1 MTYGLSAYTQVS
13 NFLSASGLG
22 LLIALLYYLIAFV
35 RSAVSERKI
44 AYIISDTVFSVLCG
58 FMLFVFFQV
67 HTYGEVRW
75 ELIFS
80 AAASFFVFRYCFKT
94 LFSSLFEKGV
104 RAFSLFLK
112 AFFSPLTVL
121 SVAVKK
127 IFKKRGKKE
136 K

>member
-22 LLIALLYYLIAFV
+22 LLISLLYYLIAFI
-35 RSAVSERKI
+35 RSAASERKI
-44 AYIISDTVFSVLCG
+44 AYIISDTVFSLLCA
-58 FMLFVFFQV
+58 FMLFVFFQA

-75 ELIFS
+75 ELLFS
-80 AAASFFVFRYCFKT
+80 ATLSFFVFRYCFKT
-94 LFSSLFEKGV
+94 LFSSLFQRAV
-104 RAFSLFLK
+104 RVLSAFLK
-112 AFFSPLTVL
+112 AFFSPVTVL
-121 SVAVKK
+121 FALVRK